1 MIETNCFEETIY
13 WLKVLLESLLKPSKR
28 FVCIF
33 FDYLLNGPSSVFGY
47 GDVQPML
54 VNIWLLANVFFIK
67 LGSKQGQ
74 QNKNTIPKKKHFVVS
89 QWSFFA
95 MVSSRYANPS
105 ISKINVTFKITK
117 KMCTRKSN
125 QKGFVY
131 ILIFSFK
138 CNLVLFADIG
148 YRLYVQPSITIQ
160 PNEFGMKKTSKSF
173 FTPSESFILYLFF
186 DPLKNEKFSY
196 VLCINRTNDD
206 FS

>member
-1 MIETNCFEETIY
+1 MCLGTRMF
-13 WLKVLLESLLKPSKR
+13 SR
-28 FVCIF
+28 
-33 FDYLLNGPSSVFGY
+33 
-47 GDVQPML
+47 ML

-95 MVSSRYANPS
+95 MVLSRYANPS

-173 FTPSESFILYLFF
+173 FTPSQSFILYLFF
-186 DPLKNEKFSY
+186 VPLKNENFSY